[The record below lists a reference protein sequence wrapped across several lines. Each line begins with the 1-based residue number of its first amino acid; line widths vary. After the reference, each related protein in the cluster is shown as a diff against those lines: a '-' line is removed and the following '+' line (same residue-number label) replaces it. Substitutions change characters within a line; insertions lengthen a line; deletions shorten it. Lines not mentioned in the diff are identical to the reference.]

1 MRLKDSA
8 LQLAQ
13 PNNRRTNSGKGLF
26 GFSPRNANCEYP
38 ATALFVILC
47 SRSRRGGDMGK
58 SDNTKER
65 IARTFLE
72 CMETTPCGRI
82 NVSQICEQAH
92 ISRKTFYYHF
102 EDKERLVRWIC
113 IQDLIEWAHS
123 DTSDGPSS
131 YISLISFFIE
141 KNRILYGHALLDMTP
156 GSFGQLFSDVLYYLI
171 DSRLGRFYE
180 ESMANEEL
188 AHLSLAFA
196 VDRGRMMASYWLLS
210 DRKPNAEELECYLYQ
225 EEVVNNQI
233 IGRWLNK
240 PKIARE
246 SLRPPE

>member
-1 MRLKDSA
+1 MS
-8 LQLAQ
+8 
-13 PNNRRTNSGKGLF
+13 
-26 GFSPRNANCEYP
+26 
-38 ATALFVILC
+38 
-47 SRSRRGGDMGK
+47 K
-58 SDNTKER
+58 SDDTKER

-72 CMETTPCGRI
+72 CMETTPYGKI
-82 NVSQICEQAH
+82 NVSQLCERAH

-131 YISLISFFIE
+131 YVSLISFFIE

-171 DSRLGRFYE
+171 DGRLGRFYE
-180 ESMANEEL
+180 ESMADEEL

-210 DRKPNAEELECYLYQ
+210 DREPDAEELEQGASAQGPREPRIGLHRPGAGQ
-225 EEVVNNQI
+225 HRAPVPTSQI
-233 IGRWLNK
+233 AVTEPIEQQRRTRK
-240 PKIARE
+240 RV
-246 SLRPPE
+246 LRIP

>member
-1 MRLKDSA
+1 MS
-8 LQLAQ
+8 
-13 PNNRRTNSGKGLF
+13 
-26 GFSPRNANCEYP
+26 
-38 ATALFVILC
+38 
-47 SRSRRGGDMGK
+47 K
-58 SDNTKER
+58 SDDTKER

-72 CMETTPCGRI
+72 CMETTPYGKI
-82 NVSQICEQAH
+82 NVSQLCERAH

-131 YISLISFFIE
+131 YVSLISFFIE
-141 KNRILYGHALLDMTP
+141 KNRILYGHALLDLTP

-171 DSRLGRFYE
+171 DGRLGRFYE
-180 ESMANEEL
+180 ESMADEEL

-210 DRKPNAEELECYLYQ
+210 DREPDAEELERYLYQ

-240 PKIARE
+240 PKTAKE
-246 SLRPPE
+246 PLRPPESLTALDLEQKMVHTFSTKELLLKALENHESGSIAPERVSIERQFRRLR

>member
-1 MRLKDSA
+1 MS
-8 LQLAQ
+8 
-13 PNNRRTNSGKGLF
+13 
-26 GFSPRNANCEYP
+26 
-38 ATALFVILC
+38 
-47 SRSRRGGDMGK
+47 K
-58 SDNTKER
+58 SDDTKER

-72 CMETTPCGRI
+72 CMETTPYGKI
-82 NVSQICEQAH
+82 NVSQLCERAH

-131 YISLISFFIE
+131 YVSLISFFIE

-171 DSRLGRFYE
+171 DGRLGRFYE
-180 ESMANEEL
+180 ESMADEEL

-210 DRKPNAEELECYLYQ
+210 DREPDAEELERYLYQ
-225 EEVVNNQI
+225 EEE
-233 IGRWLNK
+233 
-240 PKIARE
+240 P
-246 SLRPPE
+246 LRPPESLTALDLEQKMVHTFSTKELLLKALENHESGSIAPERVSIERQFRRLR